1 MSDNQQHPLQGVMQ
15 TTMQNIKDMVDVN
28 TVIGSPIK
36 LDNGTTVIPVSKVA
50 FGFASGGS
58 DFGGKN
64 GDKQNFGGGGGAGVT
79 ITPVSFLII
88 GLDGKAS
95 IIQADQQATVVD
107 KAIDAVPGIIDKVK
121 DAIKKD

>member
-1 MSDNQQHPLQGVMQ
+1 MNDNQHPLQGVMQ

-36 LDNGTTVIPVSKVA
+36 LDNGSTVIPVSKVA

-88 GLDGKAS
+88 GLDGRAS
-95 IIQADQQATVVD
+95 IIQADQPATIVD